1 MPDTPSTHE
10 EKVRAFWARYAEKI
24 LESGAKLRL
33 DRWLVL
39 RAEAYIAAQPGRQL
53 ADQSAPEVDAY
64 LAALGRKPEVKGW
77 QVRQAADAIRIRLE
91 LAGVAWVNAVD
102 WAHWQASAR
111 DLSPSHP
118 TVARDY
124 ESVAADG
131 ASAAMPF
138 AAIRAAHGPILERA
152 SAVAR
157 VRGLSIRTEQ
167 AYLPRKRACA
177 PARPHPYLQTVTG
190 PRAGESR
197 STPCPITA

>member
-10 EKVRAFWARYAEKI
+10 EKVRAFWARYAGKVFK
-24 LESGAKLRL
+24 SGAKPPF

-39 RAEAYIAAQPGRQL
+39 RAEAYVAAHPGRKL
-53 ADQSAPEVDAY
+53 ADQSAAEVDAY
-64 LAALGRKPEVKGW
+64 LAALGRKPEVKGC

-118 TVARDY
+118 TVARDD
-124 ESVAADG
+124 ESVAGDG
-131 ASAAMPF
+131 VSAAMPF

-152 SAVAR
+152 IGRPSIAR
-157 VRGLSIRTEQ
+157 TLAMAGR
-167 AYLPRKRACA
+167 P
-177 PARPHPYLQTVTG
+177 PA
-190 PRAGESR
+190 
-197 STPCPITA
+197 